1 MAHACKLLF
10 VALAGVSQA
19 ARMVARD
26 VPLGEC
32 YDCEVTCFEDCA
44 FKYQNEIISADNFL
58 QVEAAPEKNRTEQL
72 TEKYT
77 DCLKEDK
84 CPCKAAA
91 ASTGAVVK
99 AKASFMDKK
108 KKGRCAVGE
117 MSCSAKCGA
126 KVVEQDIASL
136 TNQTNTTA
144 KNALIQKHGFPVR
157 TVKINAFAKGKL
169 TMDSC
174 LKYCLAATCGC
185 EDAPGVGKD
194 AMKKLI
200 KQNAAAGHVVADTP
214 KSPQYRPAKIEECA
228 KGMVGKK
235 VAKGLF
241 IKLGGGPG
249 GMYEIC
255 SKPFL
260 KAILGP
266 SGDIDGVTAKC
277 KSGASDDAKYG
288 CKWDDQK
295 GKCIVGFSPI
305 LYCQKEYFNDPTF

>member
-1 MAHACKLLF
+1 MLLF
-10 VALAGVSQA
+10 LVFASLSQA
-19 ARMVARD
+19 GAFRD

-44 FKYQNEIISADNFL
+44 FKYQREVIEADNFL
-58 QVEAAPEKNRTEQL
+58 QVEATPEKNRTEQL

-77 DCLKEDK
+77 ECLKEDK
-84 CPCKAAA
+84 CPCKAATA
-91 ASTGAVVK
+91 PTGAIVK

-117 MSCSAKCGA
+117 MSCSAKCGQ
-126 KVVEQDIASL
+126 KVVEQDIATL
-136 TNQTNTTA
+136 TRAPA
-144 KNALIQKHGFPVR
+144 KNALLQKKDFPLR
-157 TVKINAFAKGKL
+157 SVKINAFAKGKMTL
-169 TMDSC
+169 DHC

-185 EDAPGVGKD
+185 EDAPGMSSD
-194 AMKKLI
+194 AMKKAI
-200 KQNAAAGHVVADTP
+200 EQNAKTKGVTDTP

-235 VAKGLF
+235 VAKGLY

-249 GMYEIC
+249 GMYEVC
-255 SKPFL
+255 SMPFL

-266 SGDIDGVTAKC
+266 SGDFDGITAKC
-277 KSGASDDAKYG
+277 KSSASDDAKYG

-305 LYCQKEYFNDPTF
+305 LYCQVKYFNDPTL